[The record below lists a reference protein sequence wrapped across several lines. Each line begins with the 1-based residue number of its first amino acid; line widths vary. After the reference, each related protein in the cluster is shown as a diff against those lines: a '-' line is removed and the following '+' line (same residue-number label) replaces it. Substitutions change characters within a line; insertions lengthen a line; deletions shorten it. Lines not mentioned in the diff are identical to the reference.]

1 MFLRLRMKQA
11 REEFIIMRR
20 ARQVSVENVHT
31 HEEQSVDTRLYVG
44 MNYICFVKNDSSTT
58 IYAFLQF

>member
-31 HEEQSVDTRLYVG
+31 HEEQSVDLGPHVY
-44 MNYICFVKNDSSTT
+44 MSE
-58 IYAFLQF
+58 